1 MSKSTD
7 IVLESILV
15 FYVTNITT
23 KRKTVVIYSG
33 MNTLESGW
41 ARQWLFQMKTQNI
54 FLMSYIGRLKFF
66 WTYGWSTVF
75 SELCVLPN

>member
-54 FLMSYIGRLKFF
+54 F
-66 WTYGWSTVF
+66 
-75 SELCVLPN
+75 